1 MKSIYRFRT
10 KQILQDLEKK
20 MVFIVGPRQVGKTF
34 LAKQIAKKFKKVDYL
49 NYDFFEDRKIIKNG
63 Q

>member
-1 MKSIYRFRT
+1 MKNIHRT
-10 KQILQDLEKK
+10 RMEQIIKDLDKK

-34 LAKQIAKKFKKVDYL
+34 LAKEIAKKFKKVDYL
-49 NYDFFEDRKIIKNG
+49 NYDFFEDKEIIQKG